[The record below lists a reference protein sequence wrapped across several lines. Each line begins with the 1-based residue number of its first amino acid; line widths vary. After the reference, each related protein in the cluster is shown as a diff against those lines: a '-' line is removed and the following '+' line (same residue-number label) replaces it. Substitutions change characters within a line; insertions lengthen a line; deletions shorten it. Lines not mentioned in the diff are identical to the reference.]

1 MPVESKPVF
10 MWLYPLLIRK
20 KMFSRLAD
28 NVVATDSLILE
39 TSSNYFIHLSSHTVH
54 YSIVSSK
61 FIDFTHH

>member
-1 MPVESKPVF
+1 
-10 MWLYPLLIRK
+10 
-20 KMFSRLAD
+20 MFSRLAD
-28 NVVATDSLILE
+28 NVVATDSLDSLILE